1 LRYTGR
7 VVFGSKLVTE
17 EPRDDDSGLDTRDIR
32 AIRPAVS
39 RDIVLRIPAWNGSWI
54 LADAALFFTAFLQWN
69 LGRLRLRGGRV
80 RRRNAISGSAT
91 LTHGAEWS
99 RTLVVPT
106 SGRDA
111 LVGSRRSLLR
121 QSALVVFVV
130 CASGAFAAS
139 AAAGPAPDPAP
150 PGANQS
156 KPVAQPKNPPPP
168 PPAATTQ
175 TTQTPTVST
184 RQRAVQPVAPQG
196 PPPPGS
202 PAPQPQ
208 PVQPSSP
215 PPAPVLRRAPVRT
228 QTRKAAKNRSRAG
241 ATKREA
247 KRVVS
252 SSARVAKASSSP
264 DSMLLA
270 GGLALVALI
279 VGELIFLSLSV
290 RLLRPS

>member
-7 VVFGSKLVTE
+7 VVFGSKLETE
-17 EPRDDDSGLDTRDIR
+17 EYRDGGSGLNTRDIR

-54 LADAALFFTAFLQWN
+54 LADVALFFAAFLQRN
-69 LGRLRLRGGRV
+69 LGRMRLRGDRV

-121 QSALVVFVV
+121 HSALVVFVV

-139 AAAGPAPDPAP
+139 AAGGPAPDPAP

-196 PPPPGS
+196 PPPPAS

-208 PVQPSSP
+208 PVQPSS
-215 PPAPVLRRAPVRT
+215 PVLRRAPVRT

-290 RLLRPS
+290 RFLRPS